1 MAIILRRTKGSTL
14 THDELDD
21 NFQELSISNLDSA
34 KVEAM
39 IDSSYIQQRV
49 PESYLETIIDSD
61 YVQDRV
67 TLRDSAFVTGIVDSA
82 YILGIAPAQD
92 FLDSSEVINLVD
104 SAYVQSRVTLRDS
117 SFVTG
122 IVDSS
127 YLSVIVDSSYV
138 SNRSSSSGGLGGIKF
153 TTTATSYTKVGDGD
167 IYVELAGGG
176 GGGST
181 APSTQGG
188 NSFGRGIFHNVA
200 DGSTITISSIGA
212 GGAVYGI
219 SSGQGGTGGST
230 TVYVDSA
237 NGQKLVMGGGT
248 GSRASGDVRGSDAF
262 LPSASGGATAL
273 YGQHGQPTGSSRNHT
288 HFGSGGVHIKNG
300 NGIGGSDPG
309 SGRTGNGT
317 AGAVLLI
324 GV

>member
-21 NFQELSISNLDSA
+21 NFQQLSISNLDSA
-34 KVEAM
+34 KVKAM
-39 IDSSYIQQRV
+39 IDSDFVQIRV
-49 PESYLETIIDSD
+49 PETYLATIIDSD
-61 YVQDRV
+61 YVENRV
-67 TLRDSAFVTGIVDSA
+67 THKDSSFVTSIVDSA

-117 SFVTG
+117 SFVSG
-122 IVDSS
+122 IVDSA
-127 YLSVIVDSSYV
+127 YLSVIVDSSYIA
-138 SNRSSSSGGLGGIKF
+138 NRSSSGGGLGGIEF
-153 TTTATSYTKVGDGD
+153 TTTATSFTKVGDGD
-167 IYVELAGGG
+167 VYVELAGGG

-181 APSTQGG
+181 SSSNGG
-188 NSFGRGIFHNVA
+188 SSYGRGIFHNVA

-219 SSGQGGTGGST
+219 SSGLGGTGGST

-237 NGQKLVMGGGT
+237 NGQKLIMGGGA
-248 GSRASGDVRGSDAF
+248 GSNAGAANERGADAYV
-262 LPSASGGATAL
+262 PSASGGATAL
-273 YGQHGQPTGSSRNHT
+273 YGPNGQPTGSSVYHT
-288 HFGSGGVHIKNG
+288 GFGAGGYRFQTG
-300 NGIGGSDPG
+300 NGIGGSNPG
-309 SGRTGNGT
+309 GGHAGDGT

>member
-21 NFQELSISNLDSA
+21 NFQQLSISNLDSA
-34 KVEAM
+34 KVKAM
-39 IDSSYIQQRV
+39 IDSDFVQIRI
-49 PESYLETIIDSD
+49 PETYLATLIDSD
-61 YVQDRV
+61 YVEDRV
-67 TLRDSAFVTGIVDSA
+67 THRDSAFVTGIVDSA

-117 SFVTG
+117 SFVSG
-122 IVDSS
+122 IVDSA
-127 YLSVIVDSSYV
+127 YLSVIVDSDYI
-138 SNRSSSSGGLGGIKF
+138 SNRSSSGGGLGGIEF

-167 IYVELAGGG
+167 VYVELAGGG

-219 SSGQGGTGGST
+219 SSGLGGTGGST

-237 NGQKLVMGGGT
+237 NGQKLIMGGGG
-248 GSRASGDVRGSDAF
+248 GSSASGPTRGGDAYV
-262 LPSASGGATAL
+262 PSASGGATAL

-288 HFGSGGVHIKNG
+288 GFGSGGVRIQSG

-309 SGRTGNGT
+309 GGHAGNGT

>member
-1 MAIILRRTKGSTL
+1 MAIILRRTKGSAL
-14 THDELDD
+14 THDELDS
-21 NFQELSISNLDSA
+21 NFQQLTVSNLDSA

-127 YLSVIVDSSYV
+127 YLSTIVDSNYIST
-138 SNRSSSSGGLGGIKF
+138 RQSGGGFNIEFF
-153 TTTATSYTKVGDGD
+153 TTTGSVTKVGDGD
-167 IYVELAGGG
+167 VFVEIAGGG
-176 GGGST
+176 GGTGAQTGS
-181 APSTQGG
+181 GG
-188 NSFGRGIFHNVA
+188 HSYGRAILNNVA
-200 DGSTITISSIGA
+200 DGSVITVSAIGA
-212 GGAVYGI
+212 GGAQYGV
-219 SSGQGGTGGST
+219 SSGQGGTGGT
-230 TVYVDSA
+230 TIIYVDSA
-237 NGQKLVMGGGT
+237 GGQTISMVGGSGGT
-248 GSRASGDVRGSDAF
+248 GSRGSDRTT
-262 LPSASGGATAL
+262 PTVSGGATAL
-273 YGQHGQPTGSSRNHT
+273 RGSTGQNSGSFFSTTGFARQLNTSA
-288 HFGSGGVHIKNG
+288 G
-300 NGIGGSDPG
+300 
-309 SGRTGNGT
+309 TGNRSGFGAGGT
-317 AGAVLLI
+317 AGNNGFSQADGTAGCVLLI